1 MSNVL
6 MPYWQKISCTNT
18 FFILSVLFL
27 DIESHISLI
36 IVNLCM
42 LKVHLKKGENRE
54 PYINALRFI
63 VKFIKIDSASCLVTS
78 VSGFVPPI
86 LLFDRQWKPFD
97 DYWLWCFS
105 WRLVTVPQQLQAF
118 HRSCYVIMECKEVHY
133 NRMAEIS

>member
-6 MPYWQKISCTNT
+6 MPYWKRISCTNT

-78 VSGFVPPI
+78 VSGLICSTYTAVWSAMEAVWW
-86 LLFDRQWKPFD
+86 LLVMVFLLEIGDSSPATA
-97 DYWLWCFS
+97 CFS
-105 WRLVTVPQQLQAF
+105 QKLL
-118 HRSCYVIMECKEVHY
+118 CDYGM
-133 NRMAEIS
+133 